1 MRRNGGIL
9 TSDWPLKRRGSDIL
23 GSWKK
28 FSVVFRWKIPTFSQF
43 RFISSVALILF
54 VTGGCYFRTSRVQFV
69 IVDCYYY
76 YYYYYYRKRLTWHLV
91 LSELQGHCY
100 WLRRARLSDKLNAT
114 ACSVCEHWC
123 NCLQRLIQQVYWLP
137 LQQLAGCR
145 RHTLMPT
152 VIDLRAVRRTKK
164 VRMHL
169 SRQSICIN
177 NSINPLPRQPGQW
190 CAVVHGDG
198 VCTTSVR
205 PAPQLTPFVVRR

>member
-28 FSVVFRWKIPTFSQF
+28 FSVAFRWKIPTFSQF

-69 IVDCYYY
+69 IVD
-76 YYYYYYRKRLTWHLV
+76 
-91 LSELQGHCY
+91 CY

-190 CAVVHGDG
+190 CAVVHADG